1 MMARHASETPHSV
14 SLDINVKLADG
25 AAPVRRYPPA
35 VYAFARSGQLIDKT
49 AADDSGHVQLRLP
62 DLRVMQEVR
71 VMVGPDTQAEQS
83 TVNELSRRGAQEQF
97 VRISPAIEPPVLEFE
112 IQPTLYSSWLR
123 HCVVRG
129 VLLRQQRRA
138 NVPIGDARVQVWEIE
153 PVELMIAKLP
163 DAVIEDFRD
172 LLLESSGRHRVDAGP
187 DSTPTR
193 RTALRAAR
201 LQSTKPLVAAQMRS
215 LKATPQFARLISSA
229 DESAAGLRNQ
239 LMQAA
244 ASLRLLLCLLY
255 PAWIRKHMLAN
266 AITDADGCFQAR
278 VFPSS
283 HCPDLNLYF
292 TASTTYF
299 GTSVP
304 VYDPRPVASFT
315 YWDYQTGTEVALVA
329 TDETSAVSAAS
340 PPRDA
345 PRITAAGSV

>member
-1 MMARHASETPHSV
+1 MMARHASETPRSV

-25 AAPVRRYPPA
+25 VVPVRRHPPA

-49 AADDSGHVQLRLP
+49 AADVSGHVQLRLP

-83 TVNELSRRGAQEQF
+83 TVNELARRGAKEQF
-97 VRISPAIEPPVLEFE
+97 VRISPTIEPPVLEFE

-123 HCVVRG
+123 HCAVRG
-129 VLLRQQRRA
+129 VLLRHHPRA
-138 NVPIGDARVQVWEIE
+138 NIPIGDAGVQVWEIE

-163 DAVIEDFRD
+163 DAVVEDFRD
-172 LLLESSGRHRVDAGP
+172 LLLVSSGKRRTDAGR
-187 DSTPTR
+187 DATLIR
-193 RTALRAAR
+193 RAALRAAR
-201 LQSTKPLVAAQMRS
+201 LQSTKPLVADQMRS
-215 LKATPQFARLISSA
+215 LQATPQFAPLISA
-229 DESAAGLRNQ
+229 ANESAAGLRNQ
-239 LMQAA
+239 LIQAA

-266 AITDADGCFQAR
+266 AITDADGCFRAP

-292 TASTTYF
+292 TASTTYY

-315 YWDYQTGTEVALVA
+315 YWDYQAGTEVALLA

-340 PPRDA
+340 PSRDE
-345 PRITAAGSV
+345 PRIIAAGSV